1 LVEQH
6 QNQES
11 NFEIHNCLLR
21 EPLPTIVE
29 ISTKSPKTG
38 PAPKGRFATDVLTL
52 ASGTMSAQVI
62 SILAAPLIARLFS
75 PGAFGIYALFVS
87 VTGLIST
94 IVCFRYESAIVLP
107 DSDEDAAN
115 AVGVS
120 VLCAVLTFGLTL
132 ILTVI
137 GHKAVVRWLHGPE
150 LEPFL
155 WTVPPFVLFWG
166 VLASLKM
173 WNTRKRRF
181 LRLTSV
187 ELISTFCSVAIQITA
202 GFLGRVGGG
211 TMILAVV
218 LGLLISTTFLFVQ
231 TWRECA
237 QFFRHSLTI
246 SRMKQLAQR
255 YHRFPKFS
263 TAGTLLNQLSWQL
276 PTFLLSA
283 FFNPA
288 VVGQYALG
296 NRLMRLPMSLIGS
309 NVGNV
314 FFQRAAEGK
323 HNGALASYVE
333 QTFRYL
339 VRLSLFPCLVLS
351 LVGRDLF
358 VVVFGARWA
367 EAGVF
372 TQILSVWTCF
382 WFISSPLNGIFDVLD
397 QQAFALR
404 FNLIN
409 LSTRFLALLIGGL
422 WGGPRLALILF
433 AASGVLMYGYMAL
446 TILHRCSV
454 STAQMLKITARTAL
468 GFVPAGAIILAAQ
481 WAAVPPLGIV
491 AISAVLL
498 LLYYAN
504 LLRVDPLARDLYKK
518 TIRKLR
524 PVQPA
529 AA

>member
-1 LVEQH
+1 M
-6 QNQES
+6 
-11 NFEIHNCLLR
+11 
-21 EPLPTIVE
+21 PTVVE
-29 ISTKSPKTG
+29 ISAKRPQTSPT
-38 PAPKGRFATDVLTL
+38 PKGRFAADVLTL

-75 PGAFGIYALFVS
+75 PAAFGIYALFVS
-87 VTGLIST
+87 VTGLLSMV
-94 IVCFRYESAIVLP
+94 VCWRYENAIVLP
-107 DSDEDAAN
+107 DSDEDAIN

-120 VLCAVLTFGLTL
+120 ILCAVLTCGLTL
-132 ILTVI
+132 ILTAI
-137 GHKAVVRWLHGPE
+137 GHRAMVRWLHGPE

-155 WTVPPFVLFWG
+155 WFVPPFVLAWG

-181 LRLTSV
+181 LRVTSV
-187 ELISTFCSVAIQITA
+187 ELISTFCSIAFQITA

-211 TMILAVV
+211 TMILAMM
-218 LGLLISTTFLFVQ
+218 LGLLISTAFLFLQ
-231 TWRECA
+231 SWRECA
-237 QFFRHSLTI
+237 QLFRQSLRL
-246 SRMKQLAQR
+246 SRMKQLARR

-263 TAGTLLNQLSWQL
+263 AAGTLLNQLSWQL

-296 NRLMRLPMSLIGS
+296 NRLMRVPMSLIGN
-309 NVGNV
+309 NVSNV

-323 HNGALASYVE
+323 HDGALAGYVE

-367 EAGVF
+367 EAGVY

-382 WFISSPLNGIFDVLD
+382 WFISSPLSGIFDVLD

-409 LSTRFLALLIGGL
+409 LATRLISLLIGGL

-433 AASGVLMYGYMAL
+433 ATSGVLVYGYMSLA
-446 TILHRCSV
+446 ILHRCSV
-454 STAQMLKITARTAL
+454 STAKMLKITARTAL
-468 GFVPAGAIILAAQ
+468 GFAPAGAVILAAQ
-481 WAAVPPLGIV
+481 IAGVRPLGVV
-491 AISAVLL
+491 AIAVVLL
-498 LLYYAN
+498 LVYYAN
-504 LLRVDPLARDLYKK
+504 LLRVDPLARELYKNI
-518 TIRKLR
+518 IRKLR
-524 PVQPA
+524 PAQPA

>member
-1 LVEQH
+1 MPIPAEFPA
-6 QNQES
+6 N
-11 NFEIHNCLLR
+11 
-21 EPLPTIVE
+21 
-29 ISTKSPKTG
+29 SPKTG
-38 PAPKGRFATDVLTL
+38 PGAKGRFAADVLTL
-52 ASGTMSAQVI
+52 ASGTLSAQVI
-62 SILAAPLIARLFS
+62 GLLAAPLIARLFS
-75 PGAFGIYALFVS
+75 PGAFGIYAVFVS
-87 VTGLIST
+87 LTGLICT
-94 IVCFRYESAIVLP
+94 VACLRYERAIVLP
-107 DSDEDAAN
+107 DSDEEAVN

-120 VLCAVLTFGLTL
+120 VLCTVLTCGLTL
-132 ILTVI
+132 ILTAI

-155 WTVPPFVLFWG
+155 WMVPPFVLFCG
-166 VLASLKM
+166 VLTSLKM
-173 WNTRKRRF
+173 WNMRKRRF

-187 ELISTFCSVAIQITA
+187 EFISTFCSIAIKIAA
-202 GFLGRVGGG
+202 GFSGWVSGGA
-211 TMILAVV
+211 MILAVTV
-218 LGLLISTTFLFVQ
+218 GLLISTTFLFVQ
-231 TWRECA
+231 TWRECS
-237 QFFRHSLTI
+237 QLFWRGLRF
-246 SRMKQLAQR
+246 SRMKQLVQR
-255 YHRFPKFS
+255 YHRFPKFG
-263 TAGTLLNQLSWQL
+263 TAGTLLNQLSGQL

-296 NRLMRLPMSLIGS
+296 DRLLGVPMSLIGN

-314 FFQRAAEGK
+314 FFQRAAEGR

-367 EAGVF
+367 EAGVY

-382 WFISSPLNGIFDVLD
+382 WFLSSPLNGIFDVLE

-409 LSTRFLALLIGGL
+409 LSTRFLSLLIGGL

-433 AASGVLMYGYMAL
+433 AASGVLVQGYIAL
-446 TILHRCSV
+446 AILHRGSV
-454 STAQMLKITARTAL
+454 STMQMLKITARAAL
-468 GFVPAGAIILAAQ
+468 GFGPAGAIIVAAKI
-481 WAAVPPLGIV
+481 AAVPPLGIV

-498 LLYYAN
+498 LLYYVN
-504 LLRVDPLARDLYKK
+504 LLRVDPLARELYKSA
-518 TIRKLR
+518 IRKLR